1 MKRISG
7 FINGII
13 SSASF
18 GMIPLFAIP
27 VLQSGMEFMSVLLY
41 RFTFATILLAFVL
54 LVKRESFLIKKSD
67 FFPLVLLAIFYIVS
81 SVFLLWGYT
90 FMSSGIATT
99 IHFMYPVITT
109 LIMMFFF
116 RERKSVWRMVAVCMA
131 IVGVFFLSYTGDQ
144 AAFNWLGVFIVL
156 ISSLGYA
163 LYLVALGQFR
173 NIQVRGIKLTFYVFF
188 LSTLML
194 WMGMSCTDLIQPMG
208 DSKVLVNLLLLAFIP
223 TVVSNL
229 TLVQSIKKIGSTLT
243 SVLGAMEPVTAV
255 MLGILVFSE
264 PFTFSIGL
272 GILLIITAVIIIIVK
287 R

>member
-1 MKRISG
+1 MKKISG
-7 FINGII
+7 FINGIL

-18 GMIPLFAIP
+18 GMIPLFAVP
-27 VLQSGMEFMSVLLY
+27 VLQSGMGFMSVLLY
-41 RFTFATILLAFVL
+41 RFTFATILLALVL
-54 LVKRESFLIKKSD
+54 LLKRESFLIKRSD
-67 FFPLVLLAIFYIVS
+67 LFPLMLLAVFYIVS

-116 RERKSVWRMVAVCMA
+116 RERKSIWRIAAVCMA
-131 IVGVFFLSYTGDQ
+131 IVGVYFLSHTDSN

-156 ISSLGYA
+156 ISALGYA

-173 NIQVRGIKLTFYVFF
+173 QIQVRGIKLTFYVFF
-188 LSTLML
+188 LSTVML
-194 WMGMSCTDLIQPMG
+194 WIGMFGADSVQPLQGDNVILNLI
-208 DSKVLVNLLLLAFIP
+208 LLAFIP

-255 MLGILVFSE
+255 LIGILVFSE
-264 PFTFSIGL
+264 PFTFSIAL
-272 GILLIITAVIIIIVK
+272 GILLIISAVLIIIVK